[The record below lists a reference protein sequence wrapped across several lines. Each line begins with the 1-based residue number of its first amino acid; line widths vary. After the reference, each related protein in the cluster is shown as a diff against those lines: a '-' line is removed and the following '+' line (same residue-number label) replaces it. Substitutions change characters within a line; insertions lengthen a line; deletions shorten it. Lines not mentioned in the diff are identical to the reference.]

1 MEQTAF
7 ANLSPGQQEA
17 LKKLMSLLGQEGV
30 AHLASQGPD
39 AINARIEAF
48 SSYENTLLEHIQQRM
63 SAVAPSRASTEVQGG
78 SSRPKPLILSVK
90 TFEGLEGENLLL
102 WIREVEIAMG
112 SALLQTEHQRV
123 AFATS
128 KLSGR
133 AREWALTSGSSVNG
147 AFPTWDELKR
157 QLSRVFSPPNHAY
170 RVRSKFLATR
180 QGKKE
185 LVDYVHELR
194 TLIAGMFAD
203 PLPESVTVTVFM
215 DGLRTGVARTEV
227 FRNRPTSFEEVVA
240 VALNAEHNFK
250 SARLGWSAPPASSSS
265 GPEPMDLSHA
275 EDEEAEL
282 RAAEARRG
290 IHRCFTCGSTDHLR
304 PGCPLR
310 KQRPAQ
316 SSGNTASNR
325 PSGSSRG
332 NGDSQ

>member
-1 MEQTAF
+1 MEQAAF

-17 LKKLMSLLGQEGV
+17 LKKLMSLLDPEGV

-39 AINARIEAF
+39 AINARLEAF
-48 SSYENTLLEHIQQRM
+48 SSYENALLEHIQQRM
-63 SAVAPSRASTEVQGG
+63 SAVAPSRASTELQGG

-102 WIREVEIAMG
+102 WIREVEMARG

-133 AREWALTSGSSVNG
+133 ARDWALTSGPSVNG

-170 RVRSKFLATR
+170 RVRSKFLATG

-185 LVDYVHELR
+185 LVDYVQELR

-203 PLPESVTVTVFM
+203 PLPEAVTVTVFM

-227 FRNRPTSFEEVVA
+227 FRNRPTSFEVW
-240 VALNAEHNFK
+240 LWH
-250 SARLGWSAPPASSSS
+250 
-265 GPEPMDLSHA
+265 
-275 EDEEAEL
+275 
-282 RAAEARRG
+282 
-290 IHRCFTCGSTDHLR
+290 
-304 PGCPLR
+304 
-310 KQRPAQ
+310 
-316 SSGNTASNR
+316 
-325 PSGSSRG
+325 
-332 NGDSQ
+332 